1 MIVFTGIMISFS
13 EAIKQS
19 SQGVVLCLH
28 VTTGSSQTVF
38 PEKYDHWRKAFEIK
52 VQSKPK
58 DNKANAE
65 VLETISCFFQ
75 LSPKDV
81 VLISGLKSREKT
93 VCLKNIPVEKVHEK
107 LKGFFHG

>member
-1 MIVFTGIMISFS
+1 MVFTGTMMSFS
-13 EAIKQS
+13 DAITQS

-52 VQSKPK
+52 VQSKAK
-58 DNKANAE
+58 DNKANIE
-65 VLETISCFFQ
+65 VLETLACFFQ

-81 VLISGLKSREKT
+81 ILISGLKSRQKT
-93 VCLKNIPVEKVHEK
+93 VCLKNISVEKVHEK

>member
-1 MIVFTGIMISFS
+1 MSFS
-13 EAIKQS
+13 DTIKQT
-19 SQGVVLCLH
+19 SQGVVLRLH
-28 VTTGSSQTVF
+28 VIPGSSQTVF
-38 PEKYDHWRKAFEIK
+38 PEKYDQWRKAFEIK

-93 VCLKNIPVEKVHEK
+93 VCLKKITIEKVHEK
-107 LKGFFHG
+107 LKRFFHG